1 MTDVIVK
8 LISSSNYRNIALLKD
23 NGDVLIGL
31 KDNIGQPQAFV
42 LRYSSN
48 EKNNSSNNEKNK
60 ITDIAW

>member
-8 LISSSNYRNIALLKD
+8 LIPSSNYQSLAMLKD

-31 KDNIGQPQAFV
+31 KDNIGQSQSFT
-42 LRYSSN
+42 LRYSN
-48 EKNNSSNNEKNK
+48 NNEKNK